1 MIKNES
7 QLTRAKQE
15 MEELLDALYQIK
27 GEELTDRMAKS
38 SILLPFER
46 LEFGNRR
53 IRETKKPAIPVF
65 HKRKPS

>member
-27 GEELTDRMAKS
+27 GEELTDRMQKQHTA
-38 SILLPFER
+38 
-46 LEFGNRR
+46 
-53 IRETKKPAIPVF
+53 AV
-65 HKRKPS
+65 